1 MARKRGMQFIPYD
14 YEAAYNK
21 AMEDMHE
28 WFIENLFQ
36 HRKKVIYALKEI
48 TAGDQFEI
56 EIYPQFRSMDEVPPE
71 GRTIKKDNNKAQ
83 KNLNDKNARK
93 YVERLINENFSDRDI
108 WMTLTYDDAHLPP
121 DGDVDAAIKNVQKYI
136 RRINYQRKKRGLP
149 NAKYVYVTAYNPDAE
164 IRWHHHIVM
173 DGALDMETVESCWKQ
188 SSRNEVRRLQTDEN
202 GLSGMANYIVE
213 EKNRVPS
220 EKRWNSS
227 QGLRDPRIK
236 VVHSKRPAA
245 GGSYK
250 KIGSF
255 VDGMVK
261 DRDSIPEIL
270 KKWYPDMDFTNAN
283 VYYNDFN
290 CMISNCGHD
299 ENNRYRGGK
308 AGDQT
313 GTEWRVINWY
323 NRPWKCVLRHPDA
336 KVRKMIA
343 SMAKAA
349 AVNNKIGYDQS
360 ERYTFWEHL
369 KASNYDPA
377 QITIA
382 CEADCSSGVAAIV
395 KGAGYRLGNE
405 KMKNVS
411 IYLDTGNMRAGLK
424 AAGFEVLTDSK
435 YLTSDAYLLEG
446 DILLNDNAH
455 VATNL
460 TDGAKSSGTGASNTT
475 PVKSNTK
482 VDVAHGFNKSLAGTY
497 KVTASGL
504 NLRAGA
510 GTGKSILAVMK
521 NGEKVQCYGYYNDC
535 NGVKWLYVVYKN
547 IVGYASSKYLS
558 K

>member
-1 MARKRGMQFIPYD
+1 MKRLSVFFFIILRELNRLFHQAVECCD
-14 YEAAYNK
+14 VLVAQLK
-21 AMEDMHE
+21 HE
-28 WFIENLFQ
+28 FE
-36 HRKKVIYALKEI
+36 KV
-48 TAGDQFEI
+48 
-56 EIYPQFRSMDEVPPE
+56 
-71 GRTIKKDNNKAQ
+71 
-83 KNLNDKNARK
+83 
-93 YVERLINENFSDRDI
+93 FSCLV
-108 WMTLTYDDAHLPP
+108 LT
-121 DGDVDAAIKNVQKYI
+121 
-136 RRINYQRKKRGLP
+136 R
-149 NAKYVYVTAYNPDAE
+149 
-164 IRWHHHIVM
+164 
-173 DGALDMETVESCWKQ
+173 
-188 SSRNEVRRLQTDEN
+188 
-202 GLSGMANYIVE
+202 
-213 EKNRVPS
+213 
-220 EKRWNSS
+220 
-227 QGLRDPRIK
+227 
-236 VVHSKRPAA
+236 
-245 GGSYK
+245 
-250 KIGSF
+250 
-255 VDGMVK
+255 
-261 DRDSIPEIL
+261 
-270 KKWYPDMDFTNAN
+270 
-283 VYYNDFN
+283 
-290 CMISNCGHD
+290 HD
-299 ENNRYRGGK
+299 
-308 AGDQT
+308 
-313 GTEWRVINWY
+313 
-323 NRPWKCVLRHPDA
+323 
-336 KVRKMIA
+336 
-343 SMAKAA
+343 
-349 AVNNKIGYDQS
+349 AVNAFDEIVV
-360 ERYTFWEHL
+360 RI

-411 IYLDTGNMRAGLK
+411 IYLYTGNMRAGLK

-475 PVKSNTK
+475 TVKSNAK

>member
-1 MARKRGMQFIPYD
+1 
-14 YEAAYNK
+14 
-21 AMEDMHE
+21 
-28 WFIENLFQ
+28 
-36 HRKKVIYALKEI
+36 
-48 TAGDQFEI
+48 
-56 EIYPQFRSMDEVPPE
+56 
-71 GRTIKKDNNKAQ
+71 
-83 KNLNDKNARK
+83 
-93 YVERLINENFSDRDI
+93 
-108 WMTLTYDDAHLPP
+108 
-121 DGDVDAAIKNVQKYI
+121 
-136 RRINYQRKKRGLP
+136 
-149 NAKYVYVTAYNPDAE
+149 
-164 IRWHHHIVM
+164 
-173 DGALDMETVESCWKQ
+173 
-188 SSRNEVRRLQTDEN
+188 
-202 GLSGMANYIVE
+202 
-213 EKNRVPS
+213 
-220 EKRWNSS
+220 
-227 QGLRDPRIK
+227 
-236 VVHSKRPAA
+236 
-245 GGSYK
+245 
-250 KIGSF
+250 
-255 VDGMVK
+255 
-261 DRDSIPEIL
+261 
-270 KKWYPDMDFTNAN
+270 
-283 VYYNDFN
+283 
-290 CMISNCGHD
+290 MISNCGHD

-323 NRPWKCVLRHPDA
+323 NRPWKCVLRHPDV

-411 IYLDTGNMRAGLK
+411 IYLYTENMRAGLK
-424 AAGFEVLTDSK
+424 TAGFEVLTDGK

-446 DILLNDNAH
+446 DITLNDNAH
-455 VATNL
+455 VAINL
-460 TDGAKSSGTGASNTT
+460 TDGVKSSGTGASNTT
-475 PVKSNTK
+475 TVKSNAK
-482 VDVAHGFNKSLAGTY
+482 VDVAHGFDKSLAGTY

-510 GTGKSILAVMK
+510 GTGKSILAVME
-521 NGEKVQCYGYYNDC
+521 NGEKVQCYGYYNDH